1 MISNVNKMNDKLNFL
16 HKKLFECIDAQEK
29 NWDSFIYAQEKKF
42 YQGFDE
48 IGVDGCRSTGR
59 RFNEYNILRYLSK
72 EKNALDIGSNCGFFT
87 LHASRFLKSIE
98 GVEINPYLVRISNY
112 TKEYLGI
119 KNSEFYNLSF
129 ESFKSEKKYDVIFSF
144 ANDET
149 IDGNTKFNFCE
160 YIMKISS
167 LLKNDGLL
175 IFESQAIDAAIPKK
189 FESKLKVLN
198 KNFIII
204 EDRMVKSEYPIKVPE
219 RRFLI
224 FRK

>member
-1 MISNVNKMNDKLNFL
+1 M
-16 HKKLFECIDAQEK
+16 
-29 NWDSFIYAQEKKF
+29 
-42 YQGFDE
+42 
-48 IGVDGCRSTGR
+48 
-59 RFNEYNILRYLSK
+59 
-72 EKNALDIGSNCGFFT
+72 DIGSNCGFFT
-87 LHASRFLKSIE
+87 LYASRFLNSSE

-112 TKEYLGI
+112 TKEYLDI
-119 KNSEFYNLSF
+119 DNSEFHNLSF
-129 ESFKSEKKYDVIFSF
+129 ENFKPETKYDIVFSF

-167 LLKNDGLL
+167 LLKNGGLL
-175 IFESQAIDAAIPKK
+175 IFESQAIDAVVTKK
-189 FESKLKVLN
+189 FEPKLKVLN
-198 KNFIII
+198 ENFTII

>member
-1 MISNVNKMNDKLNFL
+1 MNDKLNFL

-48 IGVDGCRSTGR
+48 IGVDGCRSTEG

-72 EKNALDIGSNCGFFT
+72 EKNALDVGSNCGFFT
-87 LHASRFLKSIE
+87 LYTSRFLKSIE

-112 TKEYLGI
+112 AKEYLGI
-119 KNSEFYNLSF
+119 KNSEFHNLSF
-129 ESFKSEKKYDVIFSF
+129 ESFESEKKYDIVFSF

-160 YIMKISS
+160 YVMKISS
-167 LLKNDGLL
+167 LLKNGGML
-175 IFESQAIDAAIPKK
+175 IFESQAMDSMIPEEFEQK
-189 FESKLKVLN
+189 FNFLKLNFDVLE
-198 KNFIII
+198 KRKIS
-204 EDRMVKSEYPIKVPE
+204 SEYPLNVPM
-219 RRFLI
+219 RDFLI
-224 FRK
+224 LKN

>member
-1 MISNVNKMNDKLNFL
+1 MNDKLNFL

-48 IGVDGCRSTGR
+48 IGVGGCRSTEG

-72 EKNALDIGSNCGFFT
+72 EKNALDVGSNCGFFT
-87 LHASRFLKSIE
+87 LYTSRFLKSIE

-112 TKEYLGI
+112 AKEYLGI

-167 LLKNDGLL
+167 LLKNGGLL
-175 IFESQAIDAAIPKK
+175 IFESQAIDAVVTKK
-189 FESKLKVLN
+189 FEPKLKVLN
-198 KNFIII
+198 ENFTII

>member
-1 MISNVNKMNDKLNFL
+1 MNDKLNFL

-48 IGVDGCRSTGR
+48 IGVDGCRSTER

-112 TKEYLGI
+112 AKEYLGI
-119 KNSEFYNLSF
+119 KNSEFHNLSF

-167 LLKNDGLL
+167 LLKNGGLL
-175 IFESQAIDAAIPKK
+175 IFESQAIDAVVTKK
-189 FESKLKVLN
+189 FEPKLKVLN
-198 KNFIII
+198 ENFTII

>member
-1 MISNVNKMNDKLNFL
+1 MNDKLNLL

-48 IGVDGCRSTGR
+48 IGVDGCRSTEG

-72 EKNALDIGSNCGFFT
+72 EKNALDVGSNCGFFT
-87 LHASRFLKSIE
+87 LYTSRFLKSIE

-112 TKEYLGI
+112 AKEYLDI
-119 KNSEFYNLSF
+119 KNSEFHNLSF

-167 LLKNDGLL
+167 LLKNGGLL
-175 IFESQAIDAAIPKK
+175 IFESQAIDAVVTKK
-189 FESKLKVLN
+189 FEPKLKVLN
-198 KNFIII
+198 ENFTII

>member
-1 MISNVNKMNDKLNFL
+1 MNDKLNFL

-48 IGVDGCRSTGR
+48 IGVDGCRSTER

-87 LHASRFLKSIE
+87 LYASRFLKSIE

-112 TKEYLGI
+112 AKEYLGI
-119 KNSEFYNLSF
+119 KNSEFHNLSF

-175 IFESQAIDAAIPKK
+175 IFESQTIDAAIPKK